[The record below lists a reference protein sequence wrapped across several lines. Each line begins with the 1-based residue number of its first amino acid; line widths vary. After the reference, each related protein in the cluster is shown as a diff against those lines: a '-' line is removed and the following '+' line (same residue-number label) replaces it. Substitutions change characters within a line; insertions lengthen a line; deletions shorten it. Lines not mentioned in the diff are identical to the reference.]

1 MIAFDSGIRH
11 CDIKH
16 HRLIIIEHCVMSK
29 IHIGTQGWN
38 YEDWVGPFYPRGAK
52 AADFFDL
59 YARIFD
65 TVEIDSTFY
74 AIPSEASII
83 AWRRR
88 APRGFVYSLKLPQ
101 EITHHQRLYDC
112 GDALER
118 FCERARGLEEKL
130 GVVLIQLPPD
140 FSPRSWNALESFIPL
155 LPSEMRFAVEF
166 RDDSWLGGEFC
177 ERTLSLLNAHGIALA
192 LVDSKWIPREVSTRL
207 AGRVAGHS
215 PDFSYVRWMGPRVL
229 TEFSRIQIDRGRE
242 MAEWAAAFEALR
254 GGVGTIYGYF
264 NNHYQGHSPGSANLF
279 KRLIGQT
286 AVDPE
291 SLVEQPSLF

>member
-1 MIAFDSGIRH
+1 VVNEIR
-11 CDIKH
+11 
-16 HRLIIIEHCVMSK
+16 
-29 IHIGTQGWN
+29 IGTQGWN

-59 YARIFD
+59 YASVFD

-74 AIPSEASII
+74 AIPSEASIV

-88 APRGFVYSLKLPQ
+88 APQGFVYALKLPQ
-101 EITHHQRLYDC
+101 EITHLQRLCDC
-112 GDALER
+112 EEVLER

-130 GVVLIQLPPD
+130 GAVLIQLPPD

-155 LPSEMRFAVEF
+155 LPSRLRFAVEF
-166 RDDSWLGGEFC
+166 RDDSWLGEEFC
-177 ERTLSLLNAHGIALA
+177 ERTLGLLNSHGVALA

-207 AGRVAGHS
+207 AERMKGRSGV
-215 PDFSYVRWMGPRVL
+215 DFSYVRWMGPRVL
-229 TEFSRIQIDRGRE
+229 TEFSRIQINRDRE
-242 MAEWAAAFEALR
+242 MAEWAAAFEILR

-279 KRLIGQT
+279 KRLIGQ
-286 AVDPE
+286 AVVEPE
-291 SLVEQPSLF
+291 SLVKQPSLF